1 MTTFMKSLNSHFKP
15 DLVPM
20 DFVDVLVSIAKVS
33 HTVVIFVP
41 LMKALLNSISI
52 SPLEILEVDPLR
64 P

>member
-1 MTTFMKSLNSHFKP
+1 MTTFMKSANSHFKP

-20 DFVDVLVSIAKVS
+20 DFIDDLVSIAKVS
-33 HTVVIFVP
+33 HTVVIFVL
-41 LMKALLNSISI
+41 LMKALLYSISI

>member
-20 DFVDVLVSIAKVS
+20 DFVDVLVSITKVS

-41 LMKALLNSISI
+41 LMKTLLHSISI

>member
-1 MTTFMKSLNSHFKP
+1 MTTFMKSVNSHFKP

-20 DFVDVLVSIAKVS
+20 DFVDALVSIAKVS

-41 LMKALLNSISI
+41 LMKTLLHSISI